1 MYQRL
6 SEHKTKFYYKKI
18 LKDTIVIVADSLEQ
32 EPDVLIQNIHD
43 QLVDIQKNIVDNGL
57 YSDWEQINERYTLGA
72 IAVKNYAED
81 DEMYQ
86 RLCDIYGGAIMYS
99 EFPDE

>member
-57 YSDWEQINERYTLGA
+57 YSDWELINERYTLGA
-72 IAVKNYAED
+72 IAVKNYDED

-86 RLCDIYGGAIMYS
+86 RLCDIYGGAILYS
-99 EFPDE
+99 ELPDE